1 VSREA
6 DKFII
11 ERTVISATL
20 LLCPLCD
27 HTVHVPPVPISDALG
42 DVFGMSGE
50 TLARVHG
57 EQLAHTAAADMR
69 RHLEGHPV
77 VDWLRRFVPA
87 KTIADIL

>member
-1 VSREA
+1 
-6 DKFII
+6 
-11 ERTVISATL
+11 
-20 LLCPLCD
+20 
-27 HTVHVPPVPISDALG
+27 
-42 DVFGMSGE
+42 MSGE